1 MGWTLGLPWPVAQ
14 QIVQTIIIVALI
26 VGIMAFMSHRGLQA
40 GAMNPPTS
48 WNQPPPAEP
57 RTEEMHEEQIVSDL
71 LGRQMKELR
80 RRTDHLHEH
89 PKDAEDIMLQ
99 LKRMLPAEG
108 WLTERLATLREKMHH
123 IEHGDVD
130 RIKEIQSILAH
141 SPAEQKAEVAKQLTM
156 HHKQLAVDTR
166 LERLDEAVAETERRI
181 VELTRQAQDY
191 LAAHDYRKL
200 HDVLQSAQKI
210 QKHNSRLFK
219 LIEGTEKQLATL
231 ALRIA
236 KEQRGVSGP

>member
-1 MGWTLGLPWPVAQ
+1 
-14 QIVQTIIIVALI
+14 
-26 VGIMAFMSHRGLQA
+26 
-40 GAMNPPTS
+40 
-48 WNQPPPAEP
+48 
-57 RTEEMHEEQIVSDL
+57 
-71 LGRQMKELR
+71 
-80 RRTDHLHEH
+80 
-89 PKDAEDIMLQ
+89 
-99 LKRMLPAEG
+99 
-108 WLTERLATLREKMHH
+108 
-123 IEHGDVD
+123 
-130 RIKEIQSILAH
+130 
-141 SPAEQKAEVAKQLTM
+141 M